1 MSFTPYA
8 EPETVADTFGGI
20 DPEDAE
26 NRYAAPE
33 DDAMETGAEADTE
46 SGNGSSAAKAKT
58 ARPSKSAYRR
68 TAAKAV
74 EVHTAGDSVRALAA
88 AVLGGSADTA
98 DLTAAIMTAQRGAG
112 AALESI
118 QKIAEVITEDPME
131 AALQAVELGREIKPA
146 WALMHTLEAV
156 GSPAPPAADA
166 KAARQLVKAIGDLS
180 DDQVLDLAAAA
191 ELIKR
196 S

>member
-1 MSFTPYA
+1 MSFPPYA
-8 EPETVADTFGGI
+8 ESETLPEPFGGT
-20 DPEDAE
+20 DPEEADAPYTE
-26 NRYAAPE
+26 PE
-33 DDAMETGAEADTE
+33 DDGTETGPDTDQDTV
-46 SGNGSSAAKAKT
+46 NGSSSAKAKA

-74 EVHTAGDSVRALAA
+74 EVHTAGDSVRGLAA

-98 DLTAAIMTAQRGAG
+98 ELTAAIMTAPRGAG

-118 QKIAEVITEDPME
+118 QEIAEVISEDPME
-131 AALQAVELGREIKPA
+131 AALMAVELGREIKPA
-146 WALMHTLEAV
+146 WALMHALEAV

-166 KAARQLVKAIGDLS
+166 KAARQLVKAIGALS

>member
-8 EPETVADTFGGI
+8 EPEAVADTFGGI

-26 NRYAAPE
+26 HTYIAPE
-33 DDAMETGAEADTE
+33 EDTAESDAEAESD
-46 SGNGSSAAKAKT
+46 SGNGAAATKAKAV
-58 ARPSKSAYRR
+58 RPAKSVYRR

-74 EVHTAGDSVRALAA
+74 DVHTAGDSVRALAA
-88 AVLGGSADTA
+88 AVLGGSAETA
-98 DLTAAIMTAQRGAG
+98 ELTAAIMTAPRGAG

-118 QKIAEVITEDPME
+118 QKIAEVITSDPME
-131 AALQAVELGREIKPA
+131 AALMAVELGREIKPA

-180 DDQVLDLAAAA
+180 DDQVLDLVAAA